1 MNLSKRK
8 SKFVYMSI
16 LIAGIEP
23 RDNLIFD
30 LFSNHPN
37 LVTPP
42 NSSPTRKVLGDP
54 LGCKGV
60 WKKKAALIFSTG
72 NFSLWWICL
81 LKHVRNSYCVFSLF
95 RLEHILLCHL
105 QYINKSFFGPFIQV
119 HGPDELHGGDFIL
132 IWKML
137 RDYSGGG
144 LENFWGHKGLANEN
158 TDIGQVTR

>member
-1 MNLSKRK
+1 
-8 SKFVYMSI
+8 MSI
-16 LIAGIEP
+16 LIAVIEP

-72 NFSLWWICL
+72 NFSLLRICS
-81 LKHVRNSYCVFSLF
+81 LKHVRNSYSFLVCFDSNTFYCVICNISTEVYLAPLF
-95 RLEHILLCHL
+95 KFTGQTSSKE
-105 QYINKSFFGPFIQV
+105 QTSFWSEKCCATTVEEVWRI
-119 HGPDELHGGDFIL
+119 
-132 IWKML
+132 
-137 RDYSGGG
+137 SGATRVWPMKTQISVRW
-144 LENFWGHKGLANEN
+144 LDRAPVRATNEEW
-158 TDIGQVTR
+158 